1 VNRSALRPLP
11 PLPPAAWTG
20 RRARPSP
27 FPLDGSCWRVYR
39 RARHALYR
47 GVPAL
52 GLGPGDEVLV
62 PAYHHGSEVE
72 ALVAAGLDCRF
83 YEAGD
88 GLAPDGA
95 LLEALL
101 GPRTRA
107 LHLIHYLGFPQD
119 AARWR
124 AWCDAR
130 GLLLL
135 EDAAQAWLGSSG
147 GRPLGSYGDLAIF
160 CAYKTFGVPDGGL
173 LVLRSA
179 AAAGPAVAGPAASGP
194 AGRRRLGLRA
204 AAGSHLKWLWQR
216 LPAAGTGP
224 APSGPA
230 PAAETPYDPA
240 ADFALGDPD
249 SRPAATTLALLRRFD
264 WRRARQARRRNY
276 GYLADRLAG
285 RVRPLFPQL
294 ADGAVPFVFPV
305 CTADK
310 RTLLDR
316 LRRCGVTAFDLWS
329 VPHPTLPAADFPRAG
344 SLRAGVVALPVHQEL
359 RRVDLD
365 RIAEA
370 VIGAGP

>member
-1 VNRSALRPLP
+1 MNRSALRPLP
-11 PLPPAAWTG
+11 PLPPSAWAG
-20 RRARPSP
+20 RRAHPPP
-27 FPLDGSCWRVYR
+27 FPLDGSSWRVYR

-47 GVPAL
+47 GVAAV
-52 GLGPGDEVLV
+52 GLQPGDEVLV

-88 GLAPDGA
+88 GLAPDDA

-124 AWCDAR
+124 SWCDAR
-130 GLLLL
+130 GLLLF

-173 LVLRSA
+173 MVLRSA
-179 AAAGPAVAGPAASGP
+179 PPAGP

-204 AAGSHLKWLWQR
+204 VAGGHLKWVWQR
-216 LPAAGTGP
+216 RRLAG
-224 APSGPA
+224 SGPSSSGEA
-230 PAAETPYDPA
+230 PYDPA

-249 SRPAATTLALLRRFD
+249 SRPTAATLALLRRFD
-264 WRRARQARRRNY
+264 WRHARQARRRNY
-276 GYLADRLAG
+276 SYLAG
-285 RVRPLFPQL
+285 RLSGRVWPLFPEL
-294 ADGAVPFVFPV
+294 VDGAVPFVFPV
-305 CTADK
+305 RTTGK
-310 RTLLDR
+310 RELLDR

-329 VPHPTLPAADFPRAG
+329 VPHPRLHTAGFPRAG
-344 SLRAGVVALPVHQEL
+344 SLRASVVALPVHQEL
-359 RRVDLD
+359 RPVDLD
-365 RIAEA
+365 RIADA
-370 VIGAGP
+370 VLAAGP